1 VLCEGFRYPEDD
13 FITVDSCG
21 LEFTLVGEAVR
32 PSNRAWKAVRVSY
45 HSGGW
50 ASWVPRVAAVV
61 LVLVGLRLC
70 NPARRVRRRQYSSD
84 LPYKQS

>member
-1 VLCEGFRYPEDD
+1 MLCEGFRYPEDN

-32 PSNRAWKAVRVSY
+32 PSSRMWKTVRVSY

-50 ASWVPRVAAVV
+50 ASWFPRIAALV
-61 LVLVGLRLC
+61 LVLVLLRLFS
-70 NPARRVRRRQYSSD
+70 PTRRTRRRQYSSD
-84 LPYKQS
+84 LPFSKM